1 MELPVRDESELMITG
16 SQLPALS
23 SDQATLDEAL
33 ERCLIFV
40 KIFPHQK
47 LQIVEGL
54 RKVGTRAIT
63 LFLSFFFFFF
73 FFWGGSMVL
82 AIRATN
88 VGISVDLGTEIAKE
102 ATDVILLEKSLDPIV
117 QGVFQGRLTCL
128 SSLFF
133 FGN

>member
-40 KIFPHQK
+40 KIVPHQK

-73 FFWGGSMVL
+73 AGGSMVL